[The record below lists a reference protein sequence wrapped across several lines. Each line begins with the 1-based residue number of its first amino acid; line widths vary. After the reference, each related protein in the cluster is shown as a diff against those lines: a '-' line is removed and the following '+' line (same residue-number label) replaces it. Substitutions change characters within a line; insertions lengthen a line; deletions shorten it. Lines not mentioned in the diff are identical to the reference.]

1 MDAPLISIYDL
12 SDLSDAGAEVTL
24 TATDEQL
31 TKLAQWAGVDAV
43 EAFIARIMLRR
54 RSANRFAYEA
64 KLAAEIQQS
73 CVVTLEPVH
82 SHLDV
87 NIERSLHLVKVPSS
101 AQISPQELSA
111 GADEGPEEIQD
122 PRYDI
127 AGPVL
132 EEFALAIDPD
142 PRSPGVAFEAPPD
155 SEPPAS
161 PFAALKSLKTG
172 K

>member
-12 SDLSDAGAEVTL
+12 SDLSEAGADVTL
-24 TATDEQL
+24 STTEEQR

-43 EAFIARIMLRR
+43 EAFVARVTLQR
-54 RSANRFAYEA
+54 RSANRFAYDA
-64 KLAAEIQQS
+64 KLMADILQS
-73 CVVTLEPVH
+73 CVVTLDPVH

-87 NIERSLHLVKVPSS
+87 TVERSLHLVKVPSS
-101 AQISPQELSA
+101 AQISPHELSPGTEE
-111 GADEGPEEIQD
+111 GAEEIQD

-132 EEFALAIDPD
+132 EEFALAIDPY
-142 PRSPGVAFEAPPD
+142 PRAPGVVFEAPAD
-155 SEPPAS
+155 SRPPES

-172 K
+172 D